1 MNAGHPD
8 FYRMTEEEN
17 RLYSKKNKDYA
28 QGGNPMG
35 NFMRVGNI
43 LSNYPGLNLKSPTVV
58 ALVYMMK
65 QLDSALWMLSN
76 KYEGEVENIDTRLQ
90 DVSIYAKLARILH
103 NMEVPKVE
111 EPLESQW
118 ILPGALDKAC

>member
-8 FYRMTEEEN
+8 FYKMTEEEN
-17 RLYSKKNKDYA
+17 RLYSEKNKDYA

-43 LSNYPGLNLKSPTVV
+43 LSNYPGLNPKSPAVV

-65 QLDSALWMLSN
+65 QLDAALWMLAN

-103 NMEVPKVE
+103 KEECPKVE
-111 EPLESQW
+111 KPAERQW
-118 ILPGALDKAC
+118 MLPTRLDMP